1 MAKQRKDIMQDDPI
15 VMVYLIVVCT
25 VLFFLGMSMA

>member
-15 VMVYLIVVCT
+15 VMIYLIVICT

>member
-15 VMVYLIVVCT
+15 VMIYLIVMCT
-25 VLFFLGMSMA
+25 VLTLLGMSMA